1 MSTSLV
7 AEDLRTTMRDRE
19 RSFTLA
25 IDRLTLAEGEAAGLT
40 GPSGTGK
47 TLLLELLGLLR
58 QPDPGGRYA
67 QCQGGGEV
75 DLARLWSAT
84 GGSSRLA
91 RMRGSLFGF
100 VPQNGGLITFL
111 NVRDNIELS
120 QRICRRPNPGLVRAL
135 MEKLGLSSL
144 ARLMPSQL
152 SIGQRQRVSIARAL
166 AHRPQFIIADEPT
179 AALDP
184 ENAAGAMALLLES
197 AQVQGSSLIIS
208 SHDIALLDALPLTRY
223 RLEAASEADGASVT
237 SRLVRQEGRQ

>member
-7 AEDLRTTMRDRE
+7 AEGLRTTMRDRE

-25 IDRLTLAEGEAAGLT
+25 IDRLSLAQGEAAGLT

-58 QPDPGGRYA
+58 KPAPGGRYA
-67 QCQGGGEV
+67 RYHDGAET
-75 DLARLWSAT
+75 DLTRLWSSA

-100 VPQNGGLITFL
+100 VPQNGGLVTFL

-120 QRICRRPNPGLVRAL
+120 QRICRRADPEFARAL
-135 MEKLGLSSL
+135 MDRLGLSPL

-197 AQVQGSSLIIS
+197 ARVQGSSLIIS
-208 SHDIALLDALPLTRY
+208 SHDIALLDGLPLTRY
-223 RLEAASEADGASVT
+223 RLEAASESGGASVT
-237 SRLVRQEGRQ
+237 SRLVCQEGKQ

>member
-25 IDRLTLAEGEAAGLT
+25 IDRLTLAQGEAAGLT

-58 QPDPGGRYA
+58 QPDPGGRYS
-67 QCQGGGEV
+67 QCHGGGEV
-75 DLARLWSAT
+75 DLARLWSAA

-120 QRICRRPNPGLVRAL
+120 QRICRRPDPGLVRAL

-144 ARLMPSQL
+144 ARLM
-152 SIGQRQRVSIARAL
+152 
-166 AHRPQFIIADEPT
+166 
-179 AALDP
+179 
-184 ENAAGAMALLLES
+184 
-197 AQVQGSSLIIS
+197 
-208 SHDIALLDALPLTRY
+208 
-223 RLEAASEADGASVT
+223 
-237 SRLVRQEGRQ
+237 